1 MGVVGLIVGRAVA
14 LFVKDVVGLGET
26 FAVGRLK
33 EKKKNVLAL
42 ISLNSFY

>member
-1 MGVVGLIVGRAVA
+1 VERAVA

-26 FAVGRLK
+26 FPVGRLK
-33 EKKKNVLAL
+33 GKKNKILEL

>member
-1 MGVVGLIVGRAVA
+1 MGIVRLIVERAVA

-33 EKKKNVLAL
+33 GKKTK
-42 ISLNSFY
+42 Y